1 MRIIDQET
9 SLAGDRP
16 FEFEVDK
23 DNNDYNQ
30 RRYEALGEVSSPRKL
45 RNYG

>member
-1 MRIIDQET
+1 MRIIEKGM
-9 SLAGDRP
+9 SHAGDRP

-30 RRYEALGEVSSPRKL
+30 RRYEALGEVCIPSRLK
-45 RNYG
+45 N